1 MDLEVDKCPIAS
13 ENFIKVCKTKFYTNA
28 LFVDVQKNYVAKVRH
43 LKKDSTSFKKLV
55 GLGESPFFPDEIQLD

>member
-1 MDLEVDKCPIAS
+1 MSVLFETTIGDLVMDLEVDKCPIAS

-43 LKKDSTSFKKLV
+43 LKKDSTSFKK
-55 GLGESPFFPDEIQLD
+55 